1 KPPRRCVRSPARSPS
16 RCLRAVSSAPA
27 CWRGPCWLARRAIR
41 WARAFT
47 VQAGSAACAV
57 AESFHLTGS
66 LELPANRAIGFYA
79 IVSAATLAGAGL
91 TLTSIDPIAMLFW
104 TAVINGVV
112 AVPIMAVMML
122 IVSGKKDGR
131 AVALPRWLK
140 VLGWLSAAL
149 MTVAV

>member
-1 KPPRRCVRSPARSPS
+1 M
-16 RCLRAVSSAPA
+16 
-27 CWRGPCWLARRAIR
+27 
-41 WARAFT
+41 
-47 VQAGSAACAV
+47 AAYAV
-57 AESFHLTGS
+57 AESFQLPGS

-122 IVSGKKDGR
+122 VVAPGKR
-131 AVALPRWLK
+131 AVALPWWLH
-140 VLGWLSAAL
+140 VLGWIGTVLMAVTVGALVWSAG
-149 MTVAV
+149 